1 MPPSKKRK
9 GGGGEVDLKNENS
22 AQVSTA
28 TSSSSQINNATNEE
42 SELLKIDLWVD
53 TVRRDIESLLEPA
66 VLEIKREVQML
77 LNRLSTRVKTM
88 RMQDFLKDTSGG
100 DVQSIIAKDRR
111 MQKLART
118 TARHTTTSAI
128 TGGVTKSRI
137 GGAAGG
143 LATTSSSSSSSS
155 SAIASGTLLSSSSS
169 SSSTSSPL
177 ASSNLTPTGG
187 GSKDDSRHQVSQPL
201 ASKTPSIALMKSA
214 AQRVIGGAGGLP
226 TRTPSHSTFLPKTP
240 APDVAKRARTKR
252 RNEMVFHVAVS
263 ADGSPIVEAVP
274 SFSAATTTMHVDV
287 GADAALI
294 LDAGAADVMNLVAE
308 GGKEQAELMLGA
320 LQALEE
326 KIARMKGLIVSS
338 SATTTTTTK

>member
-28 TSSSSQINNATNEE
+28 TSSSQINNATNEE

-137 GGAAGG
+137 GGASGG
-143 LATTSSSSSSSS
+143 LATASSSSS

-274 SFSAATTTMHVDV
+274 SSAAATTTMHVDV

-320 LQALEE
+320 LHALEE

>member
-9 GGGGEVDLKNENS
+9 GGEADSKKE
-22 AQVSTA
+22 TA
-28 TSSSSQINNATNEE
+28 PTENEE

-53 TVRRDIESLLEPA
+53 TVRRDIESLLEPS

-100 DVQSIIAKDRR
+100 DVQSILAKDRR
-111 MQKLART
+111 LQKLART

-128 TGGVTKSRI
+128 TGGAIKSRI
-137 GGAAGG
+137 GGAG
-143 LATTSSSSSSSS
+143 LSSTGPEVSLSSSSS

-169 SSSTSSPL
+169 SSSSPL
-177 ASSNLTPTGG
+177 TTSNLTPTGG
-187 GSKDDSRHQVSQPL
+187 GGGGGKDEPRHHVTHPQPL
-201 ASKTPSIALMKSA
+201 ASKTPSISMMKSA
-214 AQRVIGGAGGLP
+214 AQRVIGGGGLP

-263 ADGSPIVEAVP
+263 ADGSPIVEAVAP
-274 SFSAATTTMHVDV
+274 SSTATTTMHVDV

-294 LDAGAADVMNLVAE
+294 LDAGAADVLNLVAE
-308 GGKEQAELMLGA
+308 GGQEQAELMLGA

-326 KIARMKGLIVSS
+326 KIARMKGLIASS
-338 SATTTTTTK
+338 SATAASTTTTTTTAK

>member
-9 GGGGEVDLKNENS
+9 GGEAADSKKE
-22 AQVSTA
+22 TA
-28 TSSSSQINNATNEE
+28 PTENEE

-53 TVRRDIESLLEPA
+53 TIRRDIESLLEPS

-100 DVQSIIAKDRR
+100 DVQSILAKDRR
-111 MQKLART
+111 LQKLART

-128 TGGVTKSRI
+128 TGGAIKSRI
-137 GGAAGG
+137 GGAG
-143 LATTSSSSSSSS
+143 LSSTGPDVTLSSSSSS
-155 SAIASGTLLSSSSS
+155 SAIASGTLLSSSS
-169 SSSTSSPL
+169 PL
-177 ASSNLTPTGG
+177 TTSNLTPTGG
-187 GSKDDSRHQVSQPL
+187 GGGGKDEPRHHVTHPQPL
-201 ASKTPSIALMKSA
+201 ASKTPSISMMKSA
-214 AQRVIGGAGGLP
+214 AQRVIGGGGGLP
-226 TRTPSHSTFLPKTP
+226 ARTPSHSTFLPKTP

-263 ADGSPIVEAVP
+263 ADGSPIVEAVAP
-274 SFSAATTTMHVDV
+274 SSTATTTMHVDV

-294 LDAGAADVMNLVAE
+294 LDAGAADVLNLVAE
-308 GGKEQAELMLGA
+308 GGQEQAELMLGA

-326 KIARMKGLIVSS
+326 KIARMKGLIASS
-338 SATTTTTTK
+338 SATAASTTTTITTAK

>member
-9 GGGGEVDLKNENS
+9 EIESKDKLVQPTTASDEVSD
-22 AQVSTA
+22 
-28 TSSSSQINNATNEE
+28 
-42 SELLKIDLWVD
+42 LLKIDLWVD

-88 RMQDFLKDTSGG
+88 RMQDFLKETSGG
-100 DVQSIIAKDRR
+100 DVQSILAKDRR

-118 TARHTTTSAI
+118 TARHTTTSVI
-128 TGGVTKSRI
+128 TGGATTKSRI
-137 GGAAGG
+137 GTSGSLSQRNPESNILNILG
-143 LATTSSSSSSSS
+143 SSSSSSSS
-155 SAIASGTLLSSSSS
+155 SLILTTAAVSPPGA
-169 SSSTSSPL
+169 TSSV
-177 ASSNLTPTGG
+177 TPTGG
-187 GSKDDSRHQVSQPL
+187 VEQRNQLTHAPQQPL
-201 ASKTPSIALMKSA
+201 ASKTPSISMMKSA
-214 AQRVIGGAGGLP
+214 AQRVIGAGGLP

-263 ADGSPIVEAVP
+263 ADGSPIVETVP
-274 SFSAATTTMHVDV
+274 VSSSSSSMHVDV

-308 GGKEQAELMLGA
+308 GGQEQAELMLGA
-320 LQALEE
+320 LEALEQ
-326 KIARMKGLIVSS
+326 KIARMKGLIASSTASSS
-338 SATTTTTTK
+338 SAAGATTSSK

>member
-9 GGGGEVDLKNENS
+9 GGEADSKKE
-22 AQVSTA
+22 TA
-28 TSSSSQINNATNEE
+28 PTENEE

-53 TVRRDIESLLEPA
+53 TIRRDIESLLEPS

-100 DVQSIIAKDRR
+100 DVQSILAKDRR
-111 MQKLART
+111 LQKLART

-128 TGGVTKSRI
+128 TGGSIKSRI
-137 GGAAGG
+137 GGAGLSSAGPDVT
-143 LATTSSSSSSSS
+143 LSSSS
-155 SAIASGTLLSSSSS
+155 SAIAAGTLLSSSSS
-169 SSSTSSPL
+169 SSSPL
-177 ASSNLTPTGG
+177 TTSNLTPTGG
-187 GSKDDSRHQVSQPL
+187 GGKDEPRHHVTHPQPL
-201 ASKTPSIALMKSA
+201 ASKTPSISMMKSA
-214 AQRVIGGAGGLP
+214 AQRVIGGGGLP

-263 ADGSPIVEAVP
+263 ADGSPIVEAVAP
-274 SFSAATTTMHVDV
+274 SSAATTTMHVDV

-294 LDAGAADVMNLVAE
+294 LDAGAADVLNLVAE
-308 GGKEQAELMLGA
+308 GGQEQAELMLGA

-326 KIARMKGLIVSS
+326 KIARMKGLIASS
-338 SATTTTTTK
+338 SATAASSTTTATTTK